1 MERARHYRR
10 RQRSGAVEG
19 MHDED
24 TGVVRDEF
32 VPAFPIDAWLFSLQS
47 VCTLGSLRVW
57 QPPTASPGFRLS

>member
-1 MERARHYRR
+1 
-10 RQRSGAVEG
+10 VEG